1 VVLSAV
7 GVFGVMANAV
17 SRRRKELGIR
27 LALGAT
33 PSSLIRSVLRETAIL
48 TACGAAV
55 GLPCT
60 WLMARA
66 IRGLLFGVGINDWQ
80 SVAVPLAVLAVAAGV
95 AAWVPARRAS
105 RVDPLIT
112 LRAE

>member
-1 VVLSAV
+1 
-7 GVFGVMANAV
+7 
-17 SRRRKELGIR
+17 
-27 LALGAT
+27 
-33 PSSLIRSVLRETAIL
+33 
-48 TACGAAV
+48 
-55 GLPCT
+55 
-60 WLMARA
+60 MARA